1 MYSIN
6 ARMFMSIPIA
16 YELVSSALAGA
27 QSLTI
32 ISLDAMPL
40 KVGQK
45 FILGQLGGAS
55 TEVELAEDVVL
66 LANQPTTIS
75 VLPLPTGILAGATS
89 IEARHPR
96 LGNRID
102 QTVTIERFAS
112 VSMKKVKM
120 EAGAVWQG
128 DKQTIE
134 LVTGRWMN
142 PGMTNYPWP
151 SSDMEMQ
158 YQRDD
163 VSIVEGVFRAAST
176 VRSRLKMERY
186 FGNKCMGEFL
196 TDSRS
201 RVIPGVVTDVCC

>member
-1 MYSIN
+1 MFVIN
-6 ARMFMSIPIA
+6 ARIFMSIPIA
-16 YELVSSALAGA
+16 YELVSSVLPGA

-40 KVGQK
+40 KIGQK
-45 FILGQLGGAS
+45 FTLGQLGGAS
-55 TEVELAEDVVL
+55 AEVELTEAVVL
-66 LANQPTTIS
+66 LAGLPTIIS
-75 VLPLPTGILAGATS
+75 VVPLLTGILAGATT

-112 VSMKKVKM
+112 VSMRKAKIESGV
-120 EAGAVWQG
+120 AWQG

-163 VSIVEGVFRAAST
+163 VSIVEGIFRAAS
-176 VRSRLKMERY
+176 VPRSRLRMERY

-201 RVIPGVVTDVCC
+201 RVIPGVITDVCC